1 MNVPVVEA
9 RKTDISEYGIV
20 VYTEGK
26 LPDAETEDFSFWDG
40 LGELEFSSGSVG
52 LVRSYPH
59 SSHTCPSLERH
70 GKSPE
75 ALIPVNGDIV
85 VVCALSKMEEPREV
99 NQNTLKALM
108 VQKGEALILH
118 PGVWHYA
125 PMVRDTVV
133 DTFVIFR
140 KDTLLNDLVKE
151 VYGDPSDLEVRF

>member
-1 MNVPVVEA
+1 
-9 RKTDISEYGIV
+9 
-20 VYTEGK
+20 
-26 LPDAETEDFSFWDG
+26 
-40 LGELEFSSGSVG
+40 
-52 LVRSYPH
+52 
-59 SSHTCPSLERH
+59 
-70 GKSPE
+70 
-75 ALIPVNGDIV
+75 
-85 VVCALSKMEEPREV
+85 
-99 NQNTLKALM
+99 M